1 MAAPRGAYRRLMAMM
16 NAQTQSEMS
25 RVGAE
30 LGGDVASEKVQLQ
43 KDMRDFDKEIR
54 RMRRSARKRND
65 KKTKRSLLGTIVGG
79 LIGGPAGAA
88 LGSFAGSRSTGQS
101 IKGFEKDYGQVK
113 GKFLLD
119 SKEKAADAYDDA
131 LLTLSDM
138 NADSKLVDA
147 FQAVGN
153 AMSFNSMTDIL
164 MPKYKPP
171 IDLGAK
177 IKTGFQKTFKT
188 GEFSPQAI
196 ETKRINDLKKQVDV
210 QNFAKGVN
218 LDIAEGF
225 ENIADRVSDIEGF
238 EGIGSQKPG
247 FVSLEDRMTS
257 GFQLPTNLNANIETA
272 NVMSEPLLN
281 PGRPNVP
288 GIVEDLDV
296 VKDLPLDIIPDE
308 FNQGGALSEP
318 LEPYGGQD
326 LRKLFEPAGDNRY
339 FEGGDGLLPDLA
351 LEEIPNEFGRTRP
364 LSAQAL
370 GSGAQKPLFGS
381 DSIFGGLLSKQQEF
395 ANNNKIKMLLR
406 RINNPNAMPQS
417 IERAKKELTK
427 MGYDYGV

>member
-54 RMRRSARKRND
+54 RMRRSARERSG
-65 KKTKRSLLGTIVGG
+65 KKLKRSLLGTVVGG

-101 IKGFEKDYGQVK
+101 IKGFERDYGQVQ

-131 LLTLSDM
+131 VITLSDM

-153 AMSFNSMTDIL
+153 AMSFNSIQNLL

-177 IKTGFQKTFKT
+177 IKNGMEKTFMPEKYKARQV
-188 GEFSPQAI
+188 EV
-196 ETKRINDLKKQVDV
+196 LKMKGDA
-210 QNFAKGVN
+210 NFAQRGF
-218 LDIAEGF
+218 DIDV
-225 ENIADRVSDIEGF
+225 ADRVSDIEGF

-288 GIVEDLDV
+288 GLVEDLDV

-339 FEGGDGLLPDLA
+339 FEGGEGLLPDLA

-364 LSAQAL
+364 VSAQAL

-395 ANNNKIKMLLR
+395 ANKNKIEQLLR

>member
-54 RMRRSARKRND
+54 RMRRSARERSS
-65 KKTKRSLLGTIVGG
+65 KKLKRSLLGTVVGG

-101 IKGFEKDYGQVK
+101 IKGFERDYGQVQ

-131 LLTLSDM
+131 LITLSDM

-153 AMSFNSMTDIL
+153 AMSFNSMTDLL

-177 IKTGFQKTFKT
+177 IKNGMQKTFMPEKYKARQV
-188 GEFSPQAI
+188 EV
-196 ETKRINDLKKQVDV
+196 LKMKGDA
-210 QNFAKGVN
+210 NFAQRGF
-218 LDIAEGF
+218 DIDVA
-225 ENIADRVSDIEGF
+225 NRVSDNAGF
-238 EGIGSQKPG
+238 ELNPIDGR
-247 FVSLEDRMTS
+247 SLEDRFSLNVAIPDTLGDSSGSLLPRSTS
-257 GFQLPTNLNANIETA
+257 
-272 NVMSEPLLN
+272 PLYGGP

-288 GIVEDLDV
+288 VMAEEIAPDIQKELNLFDDM
-296 VKDLPLDIIPDE
+296 PLDIIPDE
-308 FNQGGALSEP
+308 FNQGGVLSEP
-318 LEPYGGQD
+318 PEPYGGQD

-339 FEGGDGLLPDLA
+339 FEGGEEFGFPDLA
-351 LEEIPNEFGRTRP
+351 LEDIPNEFGRTRP

-370 GSGAQKPLFGS
+370 RRGAQKPLFGS

-395 ANNNKIKMLLR
+395 ANKNKIEQLLR